1 LAVLGACAEGVTRI
15 RGVGFIRAKESDRLG
30 DLANE
35 LNKCGVDVSV
45 EDDGLTIRGGALRS
59 AVVHPHHDHR
69 LAMSIALLSLR
80 QGGIVIDDAD
90 VVAKSW
96 PSYWAAMRSGLTLG

>member
-1 LAVLGACAEGVTRI
+1 
-15 RGVGFIRAKESDRLG
+15 
-30 DLANE
+30 LANE

-59 AVVHPHHDHR
+59 AVVYPHHDHR